1 MITFEVDGCRFTC
14 RPESVPRIMDRLTK
28 CHRKP
33 RRNGNGPRTFPR
45 FVPGMSVAAY
55 AAQYWL
61 INGLHFKPCNPLSD
75 APQWPLIEETEA

>member
-1 MITFEVDGCRFTC
+1 MITFEVNGCRFTC

-33 RRNGNGPRTFPR
+33 RPKGTPRTFPR